1 MNQFSGTDQS
11 TLPTTAP
18 APALGRALGDA
29 PADAPGSGALSR
41 RRLLAGAAGG
51 VALVAAGQPAWA
63 ADATRPGALRGPAL
77 RPRDNQVVRKIRP
90 ARALADLEV
99 LSERI
104 GPRIGGTASEK
115 AAAEFALTSFRSA
128 GCSDVRLEPFAVAD
142 KFLADIGDPDGQLPD
157 DICWQAGASPDA
169 GLDTTVTGRVLDVK
183 AATAPVWP
191 TDPAAVTGAVLLAD
205 DAQDA
210 SPVTRVE
217 LRAAFVLEAQ
227 RRGAAAVV
235 LLPADLEYPR
245 RASATSPRLVPT
257 TGTTAPPWTPVATIP
272 VLGVAQ
278 VQKRLLREDLVV
290 RPLRLTIGTTSHR
303 GLTSNNVFADIP
315 GRQGRNGSVVYI
327 SGHYDSV
334 IGAPGANDD
343 GSGTVLTLELARV
356 LTRLPKADATI
367 RLALWGSEEQGL
379 LGSRHH
385 VSQLTQA
392 QRDRVRGVFQ
402 NDMVGT
408 SWSPATRYWL
418 LSFSGTGNA
427 TTDRI
432 QAAAARLGYEPQIS
446 PVTQRGA
453 SDHQSFQEV
462 GIASANFSWRGE
474 STPALLEPPY
484 HSPEDTIAR
493 NISMDRLTV
502 SMEMIGCAAYDLA
515 N

>member
-1 MNQFSGTDQS
+1 MDHISGPDHA
-11 TLPTTAP
+11 TLPTHQTP
-18 APALGRALGDA
+18 THTPT
-29 PADAPGSGALSR
+29 LSR
-41 RRLLAGAAGG
+41 RKLLAGAAGG
-51 VALVAAGQPAWA
+51 VAVVAAGQPAWA

-77 RPRDNQVVRKIRP
+77 AVRDRQVVSGIRP
-90 ARALADLEV
+90 SRALADLRV

-104 GPRIGGTASEK
+104 GPRIGGTASER
-115 AAAEFALTSFRSA
+115 AAAEYAVTSLRSA

-169 GLDTTVTGRVLDVK
+169 GLDAAPVTGRVVDVK
-183 AATAPVWP
+183 AATAPAWP
-191 TDPAAVTGAVLLAD
+191 ADPAAVTGAVVLAD

-210 SPVTRVE
+210 DPATRVN

-235 LLPADLEYPR
+235 LLPADLAYPR

-257 TGTTAPPWTPVATIP
+257 TGTTPPPWTPVATIP

-278 VQKRLLREDLVV
+278 VQKRLLREDLSV

-303 GLTSNNVFADIP
+303 GLTSNNVLAEIP
-315 GRQGRNGSVVYI
+315 GRAGATGPLVYI

-356 LTRLPKADATI
+356 LRRMPKADATV

-379 LGSRHH
+379 IGSRHH
-385 VSQLTQA
+385 VAQLPQA
-392 QRDRVRGVFQ
+392 ERDRIRGVFQ

-408 SWSPATRYWL
+408 SWSPATRYWQ
-418 LSFSGTGNA
+418 LSFSGTGNP
-427 TTDRI
+427 TTD
-432 QAAAARLGYEPQIS
+432 QVTAAAQRLGYDPQLS

-474 STPALLEPPY
+474 ETPALLEPPY
-484 HSPEDTIAR
+484 HSPEDTIEK

-502 SMEMIGCAAYDLA
+502 SMELIGCAAYALA
-515 N
+515 Q

>member
-1 MNQFSGTDQS
+1 MNDISGTDQS
-11 TLPTTAP
+11 TLST
-18 APALGRALGDA
+18 
-29 PADAPGSGALSR
+29 LSR
-41 RRLLAGAAGG
+41 RSLLAGAASG
-51 VALVAAGQPAWA
+51 VAGTVAVVAAGQPAWA
-63 ADATRPGALRGPAL
+63 VDATRPGAVRGPSLAV
-77 RPRDNQVVRKIRP
+77 RDRQVVRGIRP
-90 ARALADLEV
+90 SRALADLRV

-115 AAAEFALTSFRSA
+115 AAAEFALTSLRSA
-128 GCSDVRLEPFAVAD
+128 GCTNPRLEPFPVAD

-169 GLDTTVTGRVLDVK
+169 GLDGAPVTGRVVDVR
-183 AATAPVWP
+183 AATAPAWP
-191 TDPAAVTGAVLLAD
+191 ADPAALTGAVVLAD

-210 SPVTRVE
+210 VPATRVS
-217 LRAAFVLEAQ
+217 LRASFVLEAQ
-227 RRGAAAVV
+227 RRGAAAVI

-245 RASATSPRLVPT
+245 RASAASLRLVPT
-257 TGTTAPPWTPVATIP
+257 TGSTPPPWTPVATIP

-278 VQKRLLREDLVV
+278 VQKRVLREDLAV
-290 RPLRLTIGTTSHR
+290 RPLRLTVGTTSHR

-315 GRQGRNGSVVYI
+315 GRAGAAGPVVYI

-356 LTRLPKADATI
+356 LRKLPKADATI

-379 LGSRHH
+379 IGSRHH
-385 VSQLTQA
+385 VAQLSPA
-392 QRDRVRGVFQ
+392 ERGRIAGVFQ

-408 SWSPATRYWL
+408 SWSPATRYWV
-418 LSFSGTGNA
+418 LSFSGTGNP
-427 TTDRI
+427 TTDEVT
-432 QAAAARLGYEPQIS
+432 AAAQRLGYDPQIS

-474 STPALLEPPY
+474 ATPALLEPPY
-484 HSPEDTIAR
+484 HSPEDTIEK

-502 SMEMIGCAAYDLA
+502 SMELIGCAAYALA
-515 N
+515 H

>member
-1 MNQFSGTDQS
+1 MNHVSGSHQS
-11 TLPTTAP
+11 TLPPHDQP
-18 APALGRALGDA
+18 A
-29 PADAPGSGALSR
+29 ADVPSGLSR
-41 RRLLAGAAGG
+41 RRLLTGAAGG
-51 VALVAAGQPAWA
+51 VAIVAAGQPAWA
-63 ADATRPGALRGPAL
+63 AGATRPGALRAPAL
-77 RPRDNQVVRKIRP
+77 RQRDNQVVRKIRP
-90 ARALADLEV
+90 ARALRDLRV
-99 LSERI
+99 LSEQI
-104 GPRIGGTASEK
+104 GPRIGGTASER
-115 AAAEFALTSFRSA
+115 AAAEYALTTFRSA
-128 GCSDVRLEPFAVAD
+128 GCSDVRLEPFPVAD
-142 KFLADIGDPDGQLPD
+142 KFLAQIGDPDDQLED
-157 DICWQAGASPDA
+157 GICWQAGASPDA
-169 GLDTTVTGRVLDVK
+169 GLDGSPVTGRVVDVK

-191 TDPAAVTGAVLLAD
+191 ADPASIAGSVLLAD
-205 DAQDA
+205 DAQNTD
-210 SPVTRVE
+210 PVTRVNQ
-217 LRAAFVLEAQ
+217 RAAFVLEAQ
-227 RRGAAAVV
+227 QRGAAAVV

-245 RASATSPRLVPT
+245 RASAASLRLVPT
-257 TGTTAPPWTPVATIP
+257 TGSTPPAPTPVATIP

-278 VQKRLLREDLVV
+278 VQKRLLREDLSV
-290 RPLRLTIGTTSHR
+290 RPLRLTIATTSHR
-303 GLTSNNVFADIP
+303 GLTSHNVFADVP
-315 GRQGRNGSVVYI
+315 GRQGSGGSVIYI

-356 LTRLPKADATI
+356 LRSLPKPDATI
-367 RLALWGSEEQGL
+367 RFALWGSEEQGL

-385 VSQLTQA
+385 VAQLPQA
-392 QRDRVRGVFQ
+392 QRDRIRGVFQ

-432 QAAAARLGYEPQIS
+432 QAAATRLGYEPRIS

-474 STPALLEPPY
+474 ATPALLEPPY
-484 HSPEDTIAR
+484 HSPEDTIER
-493 NISMDRLTV
+493 NISIDRLTV

>member
-1 MNQFSGTDQS
+1 MNLFSGHT
-11 TLPTTAP
+11 TLPSHQSSHQSSHPSSRPGDP
-18 APALGRALGDA
+18 A
-29 PADAPGSGALSR
+29 GSVSR
-41 RRLLAGAAGG
+41 RGLLAGAAGG
-51 VALVAAGQPAWA
+51 VAVVAAGQPAWA
-63 ADATRPGALRGPAL
+63 ADATRPGALRNPAL
-77 RPRDNQVVRKIRP
+77 GSRDRQVVRGIRP
-90 ARALADLEV
+90 SRALSDLRV

-128 GCSDVRLEPFAVAD
+128 GCRNVRLEPFAVAD

-169 GLDTTVTGRVLDVK
+169 GLDTNVTGRVVDVRS
-183 AATAPVWP
+183 ATAPTWP
-191 TDPAAVTGAVLLAD
+191 ADAAAVTGAVLLAD

-210 SPVTRVE
+210 DPATRVN

-245 RASATSPRLVPT
+245 RASAASLRLVPT
-257 TGTTAPPWTPVATIP
+257 PAGSTPPAPTPVATIP

-278 VQKRLLREDLVV
+278 VQKRLLREDVAV
-290 RPLRLTIGTTSHR
+290 RPLRLAVSTTAHR

-315 GRQGRNGSVVYI
+315 GRLGPSGPVVYI

-343 GSGTVLTLELARV
+343 GSGTVLTMELARV
-356 LTRLPKADATI
+356 LGRLPRPDATI

-379 LGSRHH
+379 IGSRYH
-385 VSQLTQA
+385 VAQLPQA
-392 QRDRVRGVFQ
+392 DRDRIRGVFQ

-418 LSFSGTGNA
+418 LSFSGTGNP
-427 TTDRI
+427 TTDEV
-432 QAAAARLGYEPQIS
+432 AAAARRLGYDPQIS

-474 STPALLEPPY
+474 ATPALLEPPY
-484 HSPEDTIAR
+484 HSPEDTIAK
-493 NISMDRLTV
+493 NISVDRLTV
-502 SMEMIGCAAYDLA
+502 SMEMIGCAAYALA
-515 N
+515 S